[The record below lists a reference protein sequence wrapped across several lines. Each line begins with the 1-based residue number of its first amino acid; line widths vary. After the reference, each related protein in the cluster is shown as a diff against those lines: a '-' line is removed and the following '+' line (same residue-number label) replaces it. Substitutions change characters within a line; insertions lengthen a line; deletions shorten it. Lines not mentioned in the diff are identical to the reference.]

1 LCVHPPEIHPMN
13 PKYFLII
20 MLALLAGCSQA
31 AADRQEPA
39 TFRINISSEPPTLDW
54 SLATDSVSF
63 DVVNNIMEGLTQF
76 DKDLHP
82 QPAVAERWEFLDG
95 GRRLL
100 FHLRP
105 GVRWTDGKPV
115 TARDFEYSWKRL
127 LNPAIGAEYAYFL
140 YDLVNARA
148 YNEGKIT
155 DSNLVGVRA
164 LDDLTLEVRLV
175 APRAYFPSITTFMV
189 TFPMRRDI
197 VERYGEQ
204 WTEPGNIVTLG
215 PFRLQRWQHDYKV
228 TLTRNPTYYGPPP
241 PLGRVEMY
249 VVPEPNTALT
259 LYETG
264 FLEVVNLTPL
274 AIPRY
279 RRHPEY
285 VTAPQ
290 LRGNYY
296 GFNVEKK
303 PFHDVRVR
311 KAFAMAVDK
320 SQLTRILQGGEI
332 PTNSWV
338 PKGMFG
344 YNPEIG
350 LRFNP
355 REAQRL
361 LAEAGYP
368 GGKGF
373 PPVKAVFNS
382 DPVNSLIAEF
392 LQGQWRRNLGV
403 SIELDNQ
410 EWKVY
415 LQNLKA
421 DPPPLFRLGW
431 GADYPDPDNF
441 LNLFVTGGGNNNT
454 KWGNRRYDELI
465 ERAGAETNERTRV
478 ALYNEAQKIL
488 TEEDVP
494 IISLFISAQNMLI
507 KPYVQGYEVNAM
519 DILYLKRVSLANPGK
534 KRPGGT
540 AGS

>member
-1 LCVHPPEIHPMN
+1 MS
-13 PKYFLII
+13 PKHFLII
-20 MLALLAGCSQA
+20 ALALLVGCAQA
-31 AADRQEPA
+31 EGDRRETAA
-39 TFRINISSEPPTLDW
+39 FRMNLSSEPPTLDW
-54 SLATDSVSF
+54 SLATDNVSF
-63 DVVNNIMEGLTQF
+63 DVITNIMEGLTQF

-82 QPAVAERWEFLDG
+82 RPAVAQRWEVLDG
-95 GRRLL
+95 GRRLV
-100 FHLRP
+100 FHLRKD
-105 GVRWTDGKPV
+105 VRWTDGKPV

-127 LNPAIGAEYAYFL
+127 LNPATAAEYSYFL
-140 YDLVNARA
+140 YDLVNAKE

-155 DSNLVGVRA
+155 DPNLVGVKA
-164 LDDLTLEVRLV
+164 LDDFTLEVRLI

-197 VERYGEQ
+197 VEKFGEQ
-204 WTEPGNIVTLG
+204 WTEPRNMVTNG
-215 PFRLQRWQHDYKV
+215 PFRLERWQHDYKV
-228 TLTRNPTYYGPPP
+228 ILARNPSYYGPPP
-241 PLGRVEMY
+241 ALERVEMY

-264 FLEVVNLTPL
+264 FLEVVNLPPL

-279 RRHPEY
+279 RGHPEY

-290 LRGNYY
+290 LRGYYY

-303 PFHDVRVR
+303 PFSDVRVR
-311 KAFAMAVDK
+311 KAFAMAIDK
-320 SQLTRILQGGEI
+320 TRLTRILQGGEI

-338 PKGMFG
+338 PKGMLA

-355 REAQRL
+355 REARRL

-373 PPVKAVFNS
+373 PRVKAVFNS
-382 DPVNSLIAEF
+382 DAVNSLVGEF
-392 LQGQWRRNLGV
+392 LQAQWREHLGV
-403 SIELDNQ
+403 SIDLDNQ

-415 LQNLKA
+415 LKNLKA

-465 ERAGAETNERTRV
+465 ARAAGEPDERTRV
-478 ALYNEAQKIL
+478 DLYNRAQKIL
-488 TEEDVP
+488 SEEEVP
-494 IISLFISAQNMLI
+494 IIPLFVAAQNMLL
-507 KPYVQGYEVNAM
+507 KPYVRGFEVNAM
-519 DILYLKRVSLANPGK
+519 DILYLKRVRLADPKAGTPA
-534 KRPGGT
+534 RRVPGGS
-540 AGS
+540 GKG